1 MDQICYLMINHLS
14 ELLKMSNK
22 IYEEGKLPESWKE
35 AVIVPI
41 RKPAKDCTNPGNYR
55 PISLT
60 SNIGKIMDFLFLH
73 FYLNVNVSCGK

>member
-41 RKPAKDCTNPGNYR
+41 RKPAKDCTHPGNYR